1 MRNPTEMSAQQ
12 ISLFTEDG
20 SMSLLVGSPVKTHQS
35 LNKMV
40 KAKKGYKVA
49 EQASFLKWSEPSTKF
64 GPNILS
70 PKTSRIFLKLTE
82 DQILDQF
89 SPNFPEWGTMQNGEY
104 AERQK
109 SVRPITAP
117 GCIWL
122 LTPTASDCNRPSLSF
137 PMYARRQHRSAGSLP
152 EHLYKLF
159 GAVHG
164 ILNHRFYA
172 WMMGYPL
179 DWLDNNSTDMETPS
193 SHK

>member
-20 SMSLLVGSPVKTHQS
+20 SMSLLVGSHVRTHPS
-35 LNKMV
+35 PNNM
-40 KAKKGYKVA
+40 AKVRKGYKVA
-49 EQASFLKWSEPSTKF
+49 EQASFLKWSEPSTKSDL
-64 GPNILS
+64 NTLS

-82 DQILDQF
+82 DQTLDQF
-89 SPNFPEWGTMQNGEY
+89 CPNFPEWGTMQNGEY

-122 LTPTASDCNRPSLSF
+122 LTPTASDCIRPSLSF
-137 PMYARRQHRSAGSLP
+137 PMFQRRHHRSPGALT
-152 EHLYKLF
+152 EHLYRLV
-159 GAVHG
+159 GAVPG
-164 ILNHRFYA
+164 RVNPQFYA

-179 DWLDNNSTDMETPS
+179 AWLGNNSTDTETQS
-193 SHK
+193 YHK